1 VHRRLLTIWQVCDMM
16 VVDES
21 LIETGVSIL
30 YHIFMFKCVAYSPPP
45 PRFF

>member
-1 VHRRLLTIWQVCDMM
+1 MM

-45 PRFF
+45 PLLPLLHAILTSSQP